1 MPFFKKK
8 QKLKGKTLM
17 STVIKLKI
25 INYVYITF
33 FSALISGSLSVMI
46 YNLIYLDL
54 DLKLGLLYSII
65 FCVGVIG
72 ILKWRKKRK

>member
-1 MPFFKKK
+1 
-8 QKLKGKTLM
+8 M

-25 INYVYITF
+25 INYVYVTF